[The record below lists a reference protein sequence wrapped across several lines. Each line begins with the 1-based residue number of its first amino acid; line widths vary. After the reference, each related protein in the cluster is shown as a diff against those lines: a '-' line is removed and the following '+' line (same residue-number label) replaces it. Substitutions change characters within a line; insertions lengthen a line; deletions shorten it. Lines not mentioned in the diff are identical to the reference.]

1 MGTGGRR
8 FVIDG
13 SMARAGGGFT
23 YLVNIVPELARLAP
37 RDHFQIFVG
46 DRRVAES
53 VPAAPNTE
61 IVFLG
66 QLGLRERLRFT
77 YREAARRAA
86 AWGADLYF
94 SAGETAPSRAPFPTI
109 AAFRNPNV
117 FTLGKGQ
124 DLTLRQRV
132 RLRAL
137 HGLARLSAARCDRIL
152 FVSEDSARW
161 IGDRIGLPERRRA
174 VVHHGIDAAA
184 WRPRAKAG
192 SAAPYIL
199 SVSSIYPYKNFVR
212 LIEAWTRLARE
223 RPRTPDLV
231 IIGDDQD
238 PATSQ
243 QMREARSAAG
253 ALAERIHILGEV
265 PYAEVRRYYEDA
277 ALFVFPSHLETFGHP
292 LLEAMASD
300 LPLVAA
306 DIPVFREVAADAAFY
321 ADPFDLA
328 SLASAME
335 EVLFRPDAREQLV
348 KRGRERLKAFT
359 WRRSAEKLLGLFES
373 VLTERAAPVRAAR
386 SLARP
391 GRVPALSPALASGPA
406 VRSLRTSH

>member
-1 MGTGGRR
+1 MGIDGRR

-13 SMARAGGGFT
+13 SMARGGGGLT
-23 YLVNIVPELARLAP
+23 YLVNIVPELSRLAP
-37 RDHFQIFVG
+37 RDHFQILVG

-53 VPAAPNTE
+53 VSGAPNAE

-66 QLGLRERLRFT
+66 QLGLRQRMRFS

-94 SAGETAPSRAPFPTI
+94 SAGELAPLRAPCPTI

-124 DLTLRQRV
+124 DLTPRQRV
-132 RLRAL
+132 RLHVL

-161 IGDRIGLPERRRA
+161 IGDRIGLPEHRRA

-184 WRPRAKAG
+184 WQRPEHTSPSDR
-192 SAAPYIL
+192 YIL

-212 LIEAWTRLARE
+212 LIEAWTRLARR
-223 RPRTPDLV
+223 RPATPDLV

-238 PATSQ
+238 PATSRR
-243 QMREARSAAG
+243 MREARGAAG

-265 PYAEVRRYYEDA
+265 PYAEVRRYYA
-277 ALFVFPSHLETFGHP
+277 AAELFVFPSHLETFGHP

-321 ADPFDLA
+321 ADPFDPA

-335 EVLFRPDAREQLV
+335 EALFRPDAREQLI
-348 KRGRERLKAFT
+348 KRGRERLREFT
-359 WRRSAEKLLGLFES
+359 WRRSAERLLHLFES
-373 VLTERAAPVRAAR
+373 VLAERSAPVRTPRAFSSPAF
-386 SLARP
+386 
-391 GRVPALSPALASGPA
+391 PALSPAVAPGSA
-406 VRSLRTSH
+406 VRSLRAAR